1 MSRYHPK
8 RDLSKLFDAAGHVK
22 HHCFVE
28 DGSVFGEEHL
38 WHTDLVT
45 EAKAQFLSDINKDI
59 TGYLPRLEQQ
69 MDGAQPEVCRLV
81 AELNW
86 LLLLFVTSSK
96 PKTKRELVRTIW
108 SWSGDE
114 LDPAHP
120 MLSED
125 VLCGIG
131 NPGVAYN
138 TGRWRELIFLF
149 DIVIQFKNLSTEG
162 RLSTVADPWIFS
174 GWLMTVPREGYRQ
187 FRHMLRY
194 MFFPDYFERI
204 TVTSHKRLFISDFGG
219 DKAADVKGL
228 DDLQIDRRLYEVRK
242 LQEQQFGDKPFD
254 FYEQG
259 DFKAK
264 IGASEGRELKEDTT
278 KYEVGSVEESGPV
291 NLIFYGPPGTG
302 KTYKLGRDY
311 IPRYTSRR
319 DSVSEKEWL
328 AQVITDLKWYEV
340 IAAALEN
347 MGGGPV
353 KVRAIVDHPFV
364 QAKAELRGIKK
375 LDPSLIWGSLQECTP
390 LECKRVA
397 TAIRR
402 EPFWFWKEENSA
414 WRLTDDWQ
422 ETGERVIDALDA
434 IRQGPTGSAEPV
446 KRYEF
451 VTFHQSYS
459 YEEFVE
465 GIRPVLS
472 EEGEESGQISYELA
486 KGVFLR
492 LSERAR
498 SDPENRYALFIDE
511 INRGNISKIFGEL
524 ITLIENDKRE
534 GADNQV
540 TVRLPYSREMFSVP
554 NNLDVIGTMNTADRS
569 LAHID
574 TALRRRFSFEE
585 MMPLADLLEPVQLNG
600 DSIDIAA
607 MLKTMNARIEALFDR
622 EHMLGHAYFMTGEDL
637 PLIFSNRVIP
647 LLVEYFFEDWG
658 RIRAVLAD
666 DQVEDESLQF
676 VLVNEKNG
684 DLLGMNAGGRKKS
697 VYRINHMA
705 LTNPAAYRKIYENAG
720 FETI

>member
-1 MSRYHPK
+1 MVLYLARNTCGKSG
-8 RDLSKLFDAAGHVK
+8 LLTAAR
-22 HHCFVE
+22 
-28 DGSVFGEEHL
+28 
-38 WHTDLVT
+38 
-45 EAKAQFLSDINKDI
+45 AQFLSEINQDI

-69 MDGAQPEVCRLV
+69 MAGAQPEVLRLV

-86 LLLLFVTSSK
+86 LLLLFITSSK
-96 PKTKRELVRTIW
+96 PKTKRELVRKVW
-108 SWSGDE
+108 SWAGDE
-114 LDPAHP
+114 LDPSHP
-120 MLSED
+120 MLSDD

-149 DIVIQFKNLSTEG
+149 DIVIQFKNLPSQE
-162 RLSTVADPWIFS
+162 RVSTVADPWIFS
-174 GWLMTVPREGYRQ
+174 GWLMTVPRDGYRQ

-194 MFFPDYFERI
+194 LFFPEYFERI
-204 TVTSHKRLFISDFGG
+204 TVSSDKRLFISKFGG
-219 DKAADVKGL
+219 DRASDVKAL
-228 DDLQIDRRLYEVRK
+228 DDLEIDRRIYEIRK

-259 DFKAK
+259 DLEAKAN
-264 IGASEGRELKEDTT
+264 SVNSDELKEDKTN
-278 KYEVGSVEESGPV
+278 YQIDPEEENGPL
-291 NLIFYGPPGTG
+291 NLILYGPPGTG

-311 IPRYTSRR
+311 IPRYTSRSE
-319 DSVSEKEWL
+319 SVSEKEWL

-340 IAAALEN
+340 VAAALVD

-353 KVRAIVDHPFV
+353 KVRAITDHPFV
-364 QAKAELRGIKK
+364 QIKAELRGIKK
-375 LDPSLIWGSLQECTP
+375 LDPSLIWGYLQECTP
-390 LECKRVA
+390 LECTNVA

-422 ETGERVIDALDA
+422 ETGERVLEAVDA
-434 IRQGPTGSAEPV
+434 IRQGPAGSAEPV

-465 GIRPVLS
+465 GIRPVLTG
-472 EEGEESGQISYELA
+472 EGEDSGNISYELA

-492 LSERAR
+492 LCERAR
-498 SDPENRYALFIDE
+498 SDPGNRYALFIDE

-540 TVRLPYSREMFSVP
+540 TVRLPYSRSMFSVP
-554 NNLDVIGTMNTADRS
+554 NNLDIIGTMNTADRS

-585 MMPLADLLEPVQLNG
+585 LLPLADLLEPVQLNG
-600 DSIDIAA
+600 ESIDAAA
-607 MLKTMNARIEALFDR
+607 MLKTLNARIEVLFDR
-622 EHMLGHAYFMTGEDL
+622 EHMLGHAYFMSGEEL
-637 PLIFSNRVIP
+637 PVIFSSRVIP
-647 LLVEYFFEDWG
+647 LLVEYFFEDWD

-676 VLVNEKNG
+676 VLATEVNG
-684 DLLGMNAGGRKKS
+684 DLLGMNTRSRKKS
-697 VYRINHMA
+697 VYRINNAA
-705 LTNPAAYRKIYENAG
+705 LTNPAAYRKIYEITG
-720 FETI
+720 FGTI